1 MSKKIHIIPHT
12 HWDREWY
19 FNTSRSTVYL
29 LKHVKEVMDVL
40 EEDKE
45 YTAYILDA
53 QSSLAEDYL
62 DYHPEDIDR
71 FKKLVTD
78 KRLYIGP
85 WYTQTDQLVVSQE
98 SIVRNLLYG
107 QRLAKSLGHSMQIG
121 YVPDAFGQGGN
132 MPQIYQSFGITD
144 VVFWRG
150 IADTSFKDTQ
160 FKWQGDDGSIVIANN
175 FRHGYNF
182 GGEFGVPEKEEDM
195 LDYLNRFQKVVAE
208 ESNTNVVYAPYGHD
222 QAPIR
227 ENLPQLVKRMNQVDS
242 SNQYVMGDPENFFK
256 ELNEK
261 EEELTTWT
269 GELTQGK
276 HSRIHKTIFSTRADL
291 KQLNN
296 ETENY
301 LVNVLEPVLLI
312 SQKLGMEYPH
322 GVVEKIW
329 KQLFKNAAHDSIGG
343 CNSDWTNRDVEYRYK
358 VANDLASNLLER
370 TMRTISNRIRSDEQ
384 ILLTVFNPFPEK
396 YTGMVEVEAYVP
408 SLNFQLKDLRTNK
421 TVPIVIEKSVD
432 LTDYVL
438 NQTIK
443 IDSSQ
448 PIFIPEKVY
457 KVKFKVYFTDLN
469 GLGYNSYAIESKNTI
484 DSNRY
489 ELIEDDLK
497 IENDNYVVTLQDN
510 NAISILDKQTGK
522 TYKDQMIFVDQGDD
536 GDSYNYSP
544 PRQDHR
550 IDSTQ
555 ATRIKVQ
562 KYQSEINEA
571 LIIQLQVE
579 LPYDLEER
587 AKKENSVTVPLTVRI
602 DLEKDSQI
610 IKFKVDV
617 DNQILSHKF
626 AVEFKTGIP
635 SEYSYADQL
644 FGPVQRKVHLPE
656 LAIWEEEEWDEM
668 PISIE
673 PMQSYCALS
682 QDKETFSVIT
692 GGVREYEV
700 VGDADDTLKLTL
712 FRTFSH
718 MGKEDLL
725 YRPGRAS
732 GESIVETPD
741 AQLLGKISCEF
752 AVHINGSQNIE
763 AMNLSRLSKDYLTH
777 IPSYERADFLNGRM
791 IFSQKREEKLYEI
804 SDSFMEVDV
813 EDLGVSCLK
822 GDINNKGQSVLRVFN
837 PYLKRTVD
845 LPDELL
851 EWTPVKLDETNQE
864 EYVKEL
870 NKNKFITLIK

>member
-1 MSKKIHIIPHT
+1 MEKKIHIIPHT

-40 EEDKE
+40 EQDQD
-45 YTAYILDA
+45 YTAYTLDA

-62 DYHPEDIDR
+62 NFHPEDIDR
-71 FKKLVTD
+71 FKKLVTE

-107 QRLAKSLGHSMQIG
+107 QRFANNLGHSMKIG

-132 MPQIYQSFGITD
+132 MPQIYQGFGITD

-150 IADTSFKDTQ
+150 VADTSFEATQ
-160 FKWQGDDGSIVIANN
+160 FKWQGDDGSFVTANN

-182 GGEFGVPEKEEDM
+182 GGEFGAPEREEDM
-195 LDYLNRFQKVVAE
+195 LDYLNQFQKVVAE
-208 ESNTNVVYAPYGHD
+208 ESNTDVVYAPYGHD

-227 ENLPQLVKRMNQVDS
+227 ENLPQLVQRMNKVDP

-256 ELNEK
+256 ELNKK
-261 EEELTTWT
+261 EDELPIWS

-322 GVVEKIW
+322 AVVEKIW

-384 ILLTVFNPFPEK
+384 IMLTVFNPFPEK
-396 YTGMVEVEAYVP
+396 YTGLVNIEAYVP
-408 SLNFQLKDLRTNK
+408 NLDFNLTNLNTRESIPYVLEES
-421 TVPIVIEKSVD
+421 ID

-443 IDSSQ
+443 IDSSKK
-448 PIFIPEKVY
+448 IFIPEKVY
-457 KVKFKVYFTDLN
+457 KVKFKAYLTELN
-469 GLGYNSYAIESKNTI
+469 GLGYDSFAIEKGEENKQ
-484 DSNRY
+484 NRY
-489 ELIEDDLK
+489 QYLDNDLT
-497 IENDNYVVTLQDN
+497 IENKYFKISLQEN
-510 NAISILDKQTGK
+510 NAISIRDKQTGK
-522 TYKDQMIFVDQGDD
+522 LYKDQMIFVDQGDD
-536 GDSYNYSP
+536 GDSYNFSP
-544 PRQDHR
+544 PRQDFR

-555 ATRIKVQ
+555 ASRIKVQ
-562 KYQSEINEA
+562 KLKTDINQA
-571 LIIQLQVE
+571 LIIKLLLT
-579 LPYDLEER
+579 LPYDLQDR
-587 AKKENSVTVPLTVRI
+587 AKKLSSVKIPLTVRI
-602 DLEKDSQI
+602 DLEKNSQL
-610 IKFKVDV
+610 IKFKADM
-617 DNQILSHKF
+617 DNQVLSHKLS
-626 AVEFKTGIP
+626 VEFKTGIK
-635 SEYSYADQL
+635 SKYSYADQL
-644 FGPVQRKVHLPE
+644 FGPIQRQVHLPE
-656 LAIWEEEEWDEM
+656 MAIWEDEKWAET

-673 PMQSYCALS
+673 PMQTYCALS
-682 QDKETFSVIT
+682 QKNETFAVLT

-700 VGDADDTLKLTL
+700 VGNEDDTLKLTL

-718 MGKEDLL
+718 MGKENLVF
-725 YRPGRAS
+725 RPGRAS

-741 AQLLGKISCEF
+741 AQLLGTISCEF
-752 AVHINGSQNIE
+752 AVHINASQHIDE
-763 AMNLSRLSKDYLTH
+763 VNLSRLSKEYLTQ

-791 IFSQKREEKLYEI
+791 IFSQKREDQVYKI
-804 SDSFMEVDV
+804 SESFMEINMK
-813 EDLGVSCLK
+813 DLGLSCLK
-822 GDINNKGQSVLRVFN
+822 ADINNNGQTVMRVFN
-837 PYLKRTVD
+837 PYLSQTVV

-851 EWTPVKLDETNQE
+851 KWSPVKLDETSSE
-864 EYVKEL
+864 EALKAL
-870 NKNKFITLIK
+870 SKNKFITLVK